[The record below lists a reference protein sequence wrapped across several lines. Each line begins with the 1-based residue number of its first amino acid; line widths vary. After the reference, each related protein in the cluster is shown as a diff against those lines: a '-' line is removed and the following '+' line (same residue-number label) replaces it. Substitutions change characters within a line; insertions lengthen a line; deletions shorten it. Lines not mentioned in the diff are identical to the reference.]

1 MQPILRKETIH
12 LKTIRHKS
20 RSNAAN
26 PEPFIRNDSGF
37 ALS

>member
-20 RSNAAN
+20 RPNAAN